1 MSDAAEIKVDVVV
14 LGAGVAGMSAALF
27 VALRGLSVLVLEKA
41 TTVGG
46 TSAFSA
52 GTAWIPGS
60 MHAAAVNPD
69 DTRDNVEQYL
79 RNAVGPRLDEQKLD
93 AFLSNGPRAVLELDI
108 QSEVRFRARPHH
120 PDYLSD
126 VKGSTL
132 CGRALEPLP
141 FDGHKL
147 GPLLPLL
154 RPPLRPSTVA
164 GMIVGADDIR
174 HLLKATRSPASFMH
188 ATNLFARYAA
198 DLLLH
203 GRGTR
208 LLMGNAMCGRLLYS
222 LRQRGVEIWTEVKA
236 TELLV
241 DRAGVIGVLA
251 QRHQKSVRVVAAKGV
266 VLATGGFG
274 HSERLQDMLL
284 PSPVARQ
291 TAIPPEVT
299 GDGIEMGLAAGATL
313 TAGYPDG
320 AFWSPVS
327 LDRRRDGTTIVY
339 PHFFLDR
346 GKPGFLAVNR
356 KGERFVNEA
365 TSYDAFV
372 RAMYAAD
379 GTTPSIPCFL
389 IADERAIRKYGM
401 GLALPGG
408 YRLRKLVRNGYIVR
422 GSSLADLAESIG
434 LETETLAR
442 TVTRFN
448 QHARS
453 GHDPDFERGA
463 IPANLVLGDPTHSP
477 NPCLGALEHAPF
489 YALKIHPGI
498 NGTGVG
504 LVTDEHARVL
514 REGHEPIPG
523 LYACGNDMTSLMAGT
538 SPGPGITIGPAITFA
553 NIAARHIFK
562 GGRRA

>member
-1 MSDAAEIKVDVVV
+1 
-14 LGAGVAGMSAALF
+14 
-27 VALRGLSVLVLEKA
+27 
-41 TTVGG
+41 
-46 TSAFSA
+46 
-52 GTAWIPGS
+52 
-60 MHAAAVNPD
+60 
-69 DTRDNVEQYL
+69 
-79 RNAVGPRLDEQKLD
+79 
-93 AFLSNGPRAVLELDI
+93 
-108 QSEVRFRARPHH
+108 
-120 PDYLSD
+120 
-126 VKGSTL
+126 
-132 CGRALEPLP
+132 
-141 FDGHKL
+141 
-147 GPLLPLL
+147 
-154 RPPLRPSTVA
+154 
-164 GMIVGADDIR
+164 
-174 HLLKATRSPASFMH
+174 MH

-208 LLMGNAMCGRLLYS
+208 LLMGNALCGRLLYS

-241 DRAGVIGVLA
+241 DRTMVIGVLA
-251 QRHQKSVRVVAAKGV
+251 QRHRKSVRVVAAKGV

-274 HSERLQDMLL
+274 HSKRLQDMLL

-313 TAGYPDG
+313 TTGYSDG

-327 LDRRRDGTTIVY
+327 LDRRRDGTTAVY

-463 IPANLVLGDPTHSP
+463 IPANWSSVIQLTARIR
-477 NPCLGALEHAPF
+477 ALSH
-489 YALKIHPGI
+489 
-498 NGTGVG
+498 
-504 LVTDEHARVL
+504 
-514 REGHEPIPG
+514 
-523 LYACGNDMTSLMAGT
+523 
-538 SPGPGITIGPAITFA
+538 
-553 NIAARHIFK
+553 
-562 GGRRA
+562 